1 MDRDKRYW
9 NVPVATMQ
17 SFEFGSELGYR
28 PTCPKCDIP
37 MMTVCVEPLGDG
49 IRRTFECP
57 QCDRFK
63 IRKVKAQ

>member
-1 MDRDKRYW
+1 
-9 NVPVATMQ
+9 MQ